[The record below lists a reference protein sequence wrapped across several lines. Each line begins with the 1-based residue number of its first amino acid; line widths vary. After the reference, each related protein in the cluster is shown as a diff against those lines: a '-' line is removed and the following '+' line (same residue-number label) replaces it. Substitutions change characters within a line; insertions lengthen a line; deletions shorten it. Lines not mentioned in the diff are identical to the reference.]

1 MSVYTFARLGKWQ
14 GQIQYAQ
21 FEMLD
26 ELPVAINRSSP
37 LDETAV
43 DVLAMANWQS
53 AVYIVFITSGLNRR

>member
-53 AVYIVFITSGLNRR
+53 AV